1 MCRQETRPKALA
13 FFPKIGLSD
22 NGHGVLRILPPWRL
36 VLLEG
41 GVASEASY
49 PAWSVAETSRPK
61 ALVFLSLWWLL
72 SGIKGEPSDLPIG
85 F

>member
-1 MCRQETRPKALA
+1 MAVDLIYMSG
-13 FFPKIGLSD
+13 FMGLD
-22 NGHGVLRILPPWRL
+22 AQCKTVVGTAPTTAWRL

-41 GVASEASY
+41 GVASAASY